1 MIGKHKK
8 KLLYLFIRNQLLFEG
23 YDIKLF
29 QLYKSSTKV
38 RCKKIFY
45 FLWFKIL
52 KIQLSSLFI
61 LIKENTL

>member
-45 FLWFKIL
+45 FL
-52 KIQLSSLFI
+52 
-61 LIKENTL
+61 